1 MNKQIDPAFSVDEL
15 SYVRNGRALVDRV
28 SLEISAGS
36 MMAVIGPNGAGK
48 TTLLR
53 LLAGVLSPS
62 SGCVRL
68 FDQDLATQARRQVA
82 RQLAHVPQDTSSQF
96 EISVRDAV
104 ALGRFSFVGIWQP
117 FGTHDWDIVDAS
129 IADMELTHL
138 AERRLPSLS
147 GGERQRVY
155 LARALAQEST
165 VLLADEPTSALDV
178 GHQLALIDK
187 LTELN
192 EAGRTIVV
200 AMHDLPL
207 CWSHFERAILLADG
221 RVVSDGRAKEV
232 LLQTVASEIFGV
244 RFTSLE
250 DRLIIERRLDV

>member
-1 MNKQIDPAFSVDEL
+1 MNEKLSPAFSVDDL
-15 SYVRNGRALVDRV
+15 IYVRNGRALVDRV
-28 SLEISAGS
+28 SLEIPEGS

-62 SGCVRL
+62 SGRVHV
-68 FDQDLATQARRQVA
+68 FGQDLALQARRQIA
-82 RQLAHVPQDTSSQF
+82 QQLAHVPQDTSSQF
-96 EISVRDAV
+96 DIGVRDAV
-104 ALGRFSFVGIWQP
+104 ALGRFSYVGIWQP
-117 FGTHDWDIVDAS
+117 FGSHDWDIVDAS

-138 AERRLPSLS
+138 ADRRLPSLS

-155 LARALAQEST
+155 LARALAQESSI
-165 VLLADEPTSALDV
+165 LLADEPTSALDV

-192 EAGRTIVV
+192 AAGRTIVV

-207 CWSHFERAILLADG
+207 CWNHFERAILLADG
-221 RVVSDGRAKEV
+221 RLVSDGRAKEV
-232 LLQTVASEIFGV
+232 LSETVASEVFGV
-244 RFTSLE
+244 HFTSHE
-250 DRLIIERRLDV
+250 DRLFIER